1 MKAQVLH
8 GINDIRYEDID
19 EPRIEKGWVL
29 VKIKAAG
36 VCGSD
41 IPRIYKTGA
50 HVHPI
55 VIGHEFSGE
64 VIETADDNSLL
75 RGKRVGIFPLIPCRE
90 CPSCKK
96 KMYEMCSNYNYLGSR
111 CNGGFAEYAAV
122 PEWNLIELPDNVSY
136 KQAAM
141 MEPMAVAVHAM
152 RRFNIE
158 KDASV
163 CVIGLGTIGLLLT
176 MFLKAEGI
184 QNVYAEG
191 NKDMQKHFAQEL
203 GIDGKHYNAD
213 NVQADYVFECVGRNE
228 TVNRAIEL
236 AAPAGHVVF
245 IGNPYSDMNIPKDT
259 YWMILRKQLKL
270 SGTWNSSYT
279 GESDDDW
286 HYVLNKLAD
295 EQINP
300 EKFITHEYPL
310 DTIQV
315 GMKIMC
321 DKSEDYVKVMCVN
334 KEEC

>member
-1 MKAQVLH
+1 MKAQVLY
-8 GINDIRYEDID
+8 GIGDLRYEDI
-19 EPRIEKGWVL
+19 EKPQLKEGWVM
-29 VKIKAAG
+29 VKVMAAG

-41 IPRIYKTGA
+41 IPRIYNTGA

-55 VIGHEFSGE
+55 VPGHEFSGK
-64 VIETADDNSLL
+64 VVETFDKNS
-75 RGKRVGIFPLIPCRE
+75 RWNGKRVGVFPLITCGK
-90 CPSCKK
+90 CSSCKK

-111 CNGGFAEYAAV
+111 CNGGFAEYAVV
-122 PEWNLIELPDNVSY
+122 PEWNLIELSDNVSY

-163 CVIGLGTIGLLLT
+163 CVIGLGTIGLLLV
-176 MFLKAEGI
+176 MFLKAEGM
-184 QNVYAEG
+184 QNVYVEG
-191 NKDMQKHFAQEL
+191 NKDMQKHFAHEL

-236 AAPAGHVVF
+236 VAPAGHVVF
-245 IGNPYSDMNIPKDT
+245 VGNPYSDMNIPKDT
-259 YWMILRKQLKL
+259 YWKILRKQLKL

-286 HYVLNKLAD
+286 HYVLNKLAG

-300 EKFITHEYPL
+300 EKFITHEYTL